1 MKQST
6 KRQIIFIMTDT
17 TRADMLGCYG
27 NEKMV
32 TPNLDALARDG
43 VRYENAYT
51 CQPVCGPARSA
62 LFTGLAPHSNGVMT
76 NNLPLGQNVKTIGEY
91 LSNHNIKAGYIGKW
105 HLDAGDYF
113 GYGICPEGYDKD
125 YWYDMKCF
133 LDELS
138 DEEKV
143 KSRNPETS
151 FEEGFD
157 ETMTYAHRCTQR
169 ALDFLDKNEDEDFL
183 LVVSYDEPHGP
194 CLCPAPFNTMYD
206 GFKWDDNPNFEDDLS
221 KKPML
226 QRLWAKDGL
235 HKSASELNKPS
246 KMLAL
251 YLGCNTFVDYQVGKL
266 MNVINDKYKDAL
278 VIFTS
283 DHGDMLGN
291 HRLQMKNAACYKE
304 IANIPLIVRGGDAKG
319 AVCSRVASHI
329 DICPTIM
336 DYFGLEVPKIME
348 GKSMLKQF
356 DDPEL
361 AINDAVFTEFTR
373 YEQDHDGFGGLQMMR
388 AVTTEDYKLVVHL
401 CDSDEFYDLKK
412 DPYEV
417 NNLINDPGYT
427 EIRNEVHD
435 KLIDW
440 MNVTRDA
447 FRGYQ
452 WQCRPWRTDKTP
464 NWENEGYTRQRDNGD
479 LEPTLRDYDN
489 GLPFKEATR
498 LKTTKDEKN

>member
-1 MKQST
+1 MSNQEKKQV
-6 KRQIIFIMTDT
+6 IFIMTDT

-27 NEKMV
+27 NKEMK

-43 VRYENAYT
+43 IRYENAYT

-62 LFTGLAPHSNGVMT
+62 LFTGLSPHNNGVTT
-76 NNLPLGQNVKTIGEY
+76 NNLPLGQNVKTIGQY
-91 LSNHNIKAGYIGKW
+91 LQDNHIKSGYIGKW

-113 GYGICPEGYDKD
+113 GYGICPDGYEKD

-138 DEEKV
+138 DEDKV
-143 KSRNPETS
+143 KSRKCDTA

-157 ETMTYAHRCTQR
+157 EKQTYAYRCTQR
-169 ALDFLDKNEDEDFL
+169 ALSFLEQNVDEDFL

-194 CLCPAPFNTMYD
+194 CLCPAPFNTMYE
-206 GFKWDDNPNFEDDLS
+206 GFKWPDNPNFEDDLS
-221 KKPML
+221 KKPLM
-226 QRLWAKDGL
+226 QQLWAKDGL
-235 HKSASELNKPS
+235 HKSAAELNKPS
-246 KMLAL
+246 RNLAL
-251 YLGCNTFVDYQVGKL
+251 FLGCNSFVDHQVGKL
-266 MNVINDKYKDAL
+266 LEVINKKYKDAL

-304 IANIPLIVRGGDAKG
+304 IANIPLIVKGGAKG
-319 AVCSRVASHI
+319 AVCKRVASHI

-356 DDPEL
+356 EDPDL
-361 AINDAVFTEFTR
+361 AINEAVFTEFTR

-401 CDSDEFYDLKK
+401 CDTDEFYDLKN

-417 NNLINDPGYT
+417 NNLINDESYA
-427 EIRNEVHD
+427 EARNKVHD
-435 KLIDW
+435 ILLDR
-440 MNVTRDA
+440 MNKTRDS

-452 WQCRPWRTDKTP
+452 WACRPWRKDKQP
-464 NWENEGYTRQRDNGD
+464 CWENDGYTRQRDNGN
-479 LEPTLRDYDN
+479 LEPPLRDYDT
-489 GLPFKEATR
+489 GLVFTEATR